1 MNARAGEFGAEERMS
16 LVWRNTQPFVS
27 FLHALQEHYGELKE
41 KPFYGKLVDYIIS
54 GPVVCIV

>member
-1 MNARAGEFGAEERMS
+1 MT
-16 LVWRNTQPFVS
+16 LVWRAGKPYVS
-27 FLHALQEHYGELKE
+27 FLDDLQEHYGELKE